1 MKQRLDK
8 RLVELYP
15 DLSRERAK
23 ALIMAGEVFIN
34 GQREDKA
41 GTNVKDDDEIEL
53 RSHSRRFVSRG
64 GFKLQKAF
72 ETFDLD
78 VEGRVTEP

>member
-41 GTNVKDDDEIEL
+41 GTNVKDDDE
-53 RSHSRRFVSRG
+53 G
-64 GFKLQKAF
+64 
-72 ETFDLD
+72 
-78 VEGRVTEP
+78 